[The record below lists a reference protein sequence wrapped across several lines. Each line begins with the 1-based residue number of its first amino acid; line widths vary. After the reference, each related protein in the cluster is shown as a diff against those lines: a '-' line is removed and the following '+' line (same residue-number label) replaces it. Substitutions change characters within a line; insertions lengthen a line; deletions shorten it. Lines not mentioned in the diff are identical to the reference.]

1 MSVRFPRKFT
11 ENSKR
16 ILLLKVNGRERLC
29 GMLGFAMRAG
39 RVIIGADLVAAAMAK
54 RGKDKPRLVLVS
66 IDASDA
72 TKKRAFS
79 KSEFYGIEALEI
91 PIGQDELGRLLGKTY
106 APVVLGI
113 TDDRFAQEIKLALES
128 RS

>member
-1 MSVRFPRKFT
+1 MKD
-11 ENSKR
+11 
-16 ILLLKVNGRERLC
+16 NGRERLC

-39 RVIIGADLVAAAMAK
+39 RVIIGADLVAASMAK

-66 IDASDA
+66 CDASDA
-72 TKKRAFS
+72 TKKRAKS

-91 PIGQDELGRLLGKTY
+91 SIGQDELGRLLGKTY

-113 TDDRFAQEIKLALES
+113 TDDRFAQEIKLAIGS

>member
-1 MSVRFPRKFT
+1 M
-11 ENSKR
+11 
-16 ILLLKVNGRERLC
+16 KVNGRERLC

-66 IDASDA
+66 VDASEA
-72 TKKRAFS
+72 TKKRVFS

-91 PIGQDELGRLLGKTY
+91 EVGQDELGRLLGKTY
-106 APVVLGI
+106 APVVIGI
-113 TDDRFAQEIKLALES
+113 TDERFAVEIKRATES

>member
-1 MSVRFPRKFT
+1 
-11 ENSKR
+11 
-16 ILLLKVNGRERLC
+16 
-29 GMLGFAMRAG
+29 MLGFAMRAG
-39 RVIIGADLVAAAMAK
+39 RVIIGADLVAASMAK

-66 IDASDA
+66 VDASDA

-91 PIGQDELGRLLGKTY
+91 PLEQDELGRLLGKTY

-113 TDDRFAQEIKLALES
+113 TDERFAQEIKLAIGS

>member
-1 MSVRFPRKFT
+1 MKG
-11 ENSKR
+11 
-16 ILLLKVNGRERLC
+16 NGEERLR

-39 RVIIGADLVAAAMAK
+39 RVIIGADLVCAAMSK
-54 RGKDKPRLVLVS
+54 RGVGRPHLVLVS
-66 IDASDA
+66 ASASDA

-91 PIGQDELGRLLGKTY
+91 AIGQDELGRLLGKTY

-113 TDDRFAQEIKLALES
+113 TDARFAEEIKRAVLSDPKNERDRKDVFAEGEN
-128 RS
+128 R

>member
-1 MSVRFPRKFT
+1 MKD
-11 ENSKR
+11 
-16 ILLLKVNGRERLC
+16 NGRERLC

-39 RVIIGADLVAAAMAK
+39 RVIIGADLVAASMAK

-66 IDASDA
+66 CDASDA

-106 APVVLGI
+106 SPAVIGI
-113 TDDRFAQEIKLALES
+113 VDDNFAREIALALVCASSERTERKFS
-128 RS
+128 QDSEDR

>member
-1 MSVRFPRKFT
+1 M
-11 ENSKR
+11 
-16 ILLLKVNGRERLC
+16 KVNGRERLC

-54 RGKDKPRLVLVS
+54 RGKDKPRLILVS
-66 IDASDA
+66 VDASEA

-91 PIGQDELGRLLGKTY
+91 EIGQNELGRLLGKTY
-106 APVVLGI
+106 APVVIGI
-113 TDDRFAQEIKLALES
+113 TDERFAVEIKRATES
-128 RS
+128 RT

>member
-1 MSVRFPRKFT
+1 
-11 ENSKR
+11 
-16 ILLLKVNGRERLC
+16 
-29 GMLGFAMRAG
+29 MLGFAMRAG
-39 RVIIGADLVAAAMAK
+39 RVIIGADLVFASMAK
-54 RGKDKPRLVLVS
+54 RGGRPHLVLVS
-66 IDASDA
+66 ESASDA

-113 TDDRFAQEIKLALES
+113 TDDRFAEEIRRATES

>member
-1 MSVRFPRKFT
+1 MNSNGNVRLR
-11 ENSKR
+11 
-16 ILLLKVNGRERLC
+16 

-39 RVIIGADLVAAAMAK
+39 RIVIGADLVAVAMAK

-66 IDASDA
+66 ADASEA

-79 KSEFYGIEALEI
+79 KSEFYGIEARQMELSS
-91 PIGQDELGRLLGKTY
+91 DELGKLLGKTY
-106 APVVLGI
+106 SPAVLGI
-113 TDDRFAQEIKLALES
+113 TDDGFAREIAAALSS